1 MREGMLRMDKD
12 SVRRRVRA
20 ERDREWLRDAI
31 LLKGKTPEE
40 TLLFLFDLCE
50 FARSLSAVT
59 ETKAESGEEN
69 VRREER

>member
-12 SVRRRVRA
+12 SVRRRG
-20 ERDREWLRDAI
+20 EGGKGDAI

-50 FARSLSAVT
+50 FVRSLSAVT
-59 ETKAESGEEN
+59 ETKAESREEN
-69 VRREER
+69 VRRGER